1 MKEIRSKAKDI
12 IEKYQNKISGVFG
25 EFISKCK
32 SSLTLNSSGLG
43 TNTTGKGN
51 NSWNQQMNSYI
62 NSYVKKRVF
71 QKKREYQSTYSR
83 VKRGSGFVEYGQPIN
98 PGRKIKDNKL
108 DIKTAFYVDRSGSMS
123 GCIDD
128 VWNAVYRISEA
139 LVKQFKKE
147 KVVEDVSFQ
156 MHAFDY
162 QMHKLAYG
170 KRMSADGGTMDF
182 ENIVEYI
189 NENTGDFLINVIIT
203 DAQFNINSSKFE
215 KEIKNYNGL
224 MLFITNCENVEVKNL
239 SKKYEQTLKYILA
252 SANFELG

>member
-1 MKEIRSKAKDI
+1 
-12 IEKYQNKISGVFG
+12 
-25 EFISKCK
+25 
-32 SSLTLNSSGLG
+32 
-43 TNTTGKGN
+43 
-51 NSWNQQMNSYI
+51 MNI
-62 NSYVKKRVF
+62 NYEV
-71 QKKREYQSTYSR
+71 
-83 VKRGSGFVEYGQPIN
+83 GFVKSLSHL
-98 PGRKIKDNKL
+98 RKLSILRNSL
-108 DIKTAFYVDRSGSMS
+108 
-123 GCIDD
+123 
-128 VWNAVYRISEA
+128 
-139 LVKQFKKE
+139 KQFKKE

-203 DAQFNINSSKFE
+203 DAQFDINSSKFE